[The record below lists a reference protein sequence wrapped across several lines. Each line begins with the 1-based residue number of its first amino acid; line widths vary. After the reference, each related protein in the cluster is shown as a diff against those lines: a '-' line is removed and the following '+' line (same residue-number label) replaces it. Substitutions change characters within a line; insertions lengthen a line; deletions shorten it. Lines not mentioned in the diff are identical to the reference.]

1 MHETATV
8 KENAMGIEFLISR
21 LIHMTF
27 M

>member
-8 KENAMGIEFLISR
+8 RENAMGIEFLIPR

-27 M
+27 K